1 MLIWLIRL
9 VLLCLL
15 DFLILWGFV
24 IEGILAEISDADE
37 RPAARLR
44 YRSGGNL
51 AEKYPPLFLI
61 CARPIFPSKKE
72 EDIFLLGS
80 ALQVFGRSGGVSALG
95 RGGIPPT
102 PPFRR
107 ALA

>member
-44 YRSGGNL
+44 
-51 AEKYPPLFLI
+51 
-61 CARPIFPSKKE
+61 
-72 EDIFLLGS
+72 
-80 ALQVFGRSGGVSALG
+80 
-95 RGGIPPT
+95 
-102 PPFRR
+102 
-107 ALA
+107 